1 MGVSAKEL
9 ATLRSATLALTVTN
23 IAPSALARG
32 MGYRL
37 VVEHD
42 PWWIFAASVYPVPET
57 LEGDFNDE
65 QYVCFAIQRRAGVD
79 FEDFVCEG
87 ES

>member
-9 ATLRSATLALTVTN
+9 ATLRSATLALTVTD
-23 IAPSALARG
+23 IAPSALARR

-42 PWWIFAASVYPVPET
+42 PWWIFATSVYPLPKT
-57 LEGDFNDE
+57 LDGDYNDE
-65 QYVCFAIQRRAGVD
+65 RYVCFAIQRRAGVD